1 MPKIR
6 AILLNNEFDLDI
18 LVRKDSEGK
27 IVSGLK
33 IGDSVYQQ
41 QTLLLVANKGEIKH
55 SPLVGVGLNN
65 FLLDDS
71 SNDELYQEI
80 GSQFRRDGMTV
91 RSISFTDGK
100 LNIESE
106 YENN

>member
-1 MPKIR
+1 MPKTR
-6 AILLNNEFDLDI
+6 AILLNSDFDLDI
-18 LVRKDSEGK
+18 LVRNDSEGK
-27 IVSGLK
+27 IVSGLR

-55 SPLVGVGLNN
+55 SPLVGVGLNS
-65 FLLDDS
+65 FLLDDG

-100 LNIESE
+100 LNVESE